1 MIAILGVKTYFDVQ
15 SKISATID
23 SEIRA
28 TKATTDKVIEQFMK
42 EKDASL
48 TKLQTECDRIQ
59 QEADR
64 ASERRIWVKSLD
76 DITASTDFEDFA
88 TITFETAKKLYGSD
102 SDEAKAVGEARS
114 KVGLSVYVRE
124 ERSRT
129 GKVGTGP
136 RPSAKAG
143 RNSNGEITRRRTTGF
158 LAVLRR
164 CGCQRHCCKDGEVFS
179 HSQARSAE
187 APRSLRQSCSM
198 PVALRNLFFSNTPSR
213 GGNTRGG
220 SSARIAIRAKSVVA
234 ALRRRPANLL
244 SPSSSVMSKAALI
257 PQASATPVS
266 STAALVWLACM
277 PVSP

>member
-1 MIAILGVKTYFDVQ
+1 
-15 SKISATID
+15 
-23 SEIRA
+23 
-28 TKATTDKVIEQFMK
+28 MK

-143 RNSNGEITRRRTTGF
+143 RNSNGEIPGGGQRVSWRSCAGADAKGTVART
-158 LAVLRR
+158 AR
-164 CGCQRHCCKDGEVFS
+164 FS
-179 HSQARSAE
+179 HI
-187 APRSLRQSCSM
+187 PRHGRRKRLDHSVSRVRCRLLCGTCS
-198 PVALRNLFFSNTPSR
+198 
-213 GGNTRGG
+213 
-220 SSARIAIRAKSVVA
+220 
-234 ALRRRPANLL
+234 
-244 SPSSSVMSKAALI
+244 
-257 PQASATPVS
+257 SATPRRGAATPAAARRRGSRSGRKVS
-266 STAALVWLACM
+266 SPHYVGGRQTCSVQ
-277 PVSP
+277 VRR